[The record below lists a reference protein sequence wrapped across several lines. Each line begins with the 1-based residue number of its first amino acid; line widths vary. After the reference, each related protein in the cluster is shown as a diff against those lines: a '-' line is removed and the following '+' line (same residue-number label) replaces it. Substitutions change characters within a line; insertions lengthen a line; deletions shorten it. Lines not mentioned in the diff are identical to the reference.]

1 MKHSPAASMV
11 WIAQPILWAF
21 ASGAVCTSVQGQDRS
36 PLLETIAPIWLD
48 ANPHPKLPS
57 WYDSSRVT
65 MHAEFASGS
74 KHPVFMGWSELARD
88 IGLSHVVQAIK
99 REGEGAWWPTAV
111 GQSIEMVSKGR
122 NLAKELIEGA
132 HKNGVRLIAYH
143 RHMEDAWAAEAHPD
157 WRAVDQKGG
166 SYLGR
171 NDQVKMSFSSPYAD
185 FMLTRIEELTRLGL
199 DGFYFDEAHSM
210 ISWDSY
216 TKAAFEKE
224 TGMRY
229 PAAFNPADAAFQA
242 AAVYNQIVIER
253 FFAAARSRI
262 KAINPDCVLLIS
274 IRGYDGWAAAPE
286 REENVFLAGE
296 RLSRIAD
303 SSKTELSH
311 GHRRWPQPYS
321 AFPSYADKER
331 NVLAGYLIARDAA
344 QGRPAHVW
352 FAGVIHTALVYE
364 YLTAAVIGSG
374 NIANLS
380 GLSGSE
386 MWENR
391 GAGFL
396 YENAIRL
403 GNKVSP
409 AMAGTDPMRWAAIHL
424 SDRSRDAFY
433 LEGGEKRVESCVG
446 AAVRTYFQVL
456 EQDHLPASFITDSQL
471 EEGVWPDTRVLCLP
485 ETEHLT
491 PQMKNSIEAF
501 QRRGGTV
508 VNIPGEQRELGDFKK
523 ASAALR
529 AALLPVAKSAP
540 IVAEAGAQKAH
551 IAAYTKRESDTWV
564 VNAWNEFMWW
574 PFINQRKKGLAGK
587 AALQAQNTA
596 PPPVKG
602 MVVRLSHPEGKKPKA
617 ITENVSGKSLAVEPD
632 GGSWKIAV
640 PEYTSMAQLVI
651 EF

>member
-1 MKHSPAASMV
+1 MKYPRPASMI
-11 WIAQPILWAF
+11 WMAKPILGAF
-21 ASGAVCTSVQGQDRS
+21 AAVALCISAQGQDRS
-36 PLLETIAPIWLD
+36 PVLKTITPTWLD
-48 ANPHPKLPS
+48 TITHPQLPS
-57 WYDSSRVT
+57 WYDGSRVT
-65 MHAEFASGS
+65 MHAEFASSS
-74 KHPVFMGWSELARD
+74 KHPVFVGWSELARD
-88 IGLSHVVQAIK
+88 MGLSHVVQAIK

-111 GQSIEMVSKGR
+111 GQSLPSVSKGG
-122 NLAKELIEGA
+122 NLAKDLIDGA
-132 HKNGVRLIAYH
+132 HRNGVRLIAYH
-143 RHMEDAWAAEAHPD
+143 RHMEDAWAAAEHPD
-157 WRAVDQKGG
+157 WRAVDHKGG

-210 ISWDSY
+210 ISWDPY

-224 TGMRY
+224 TGLQY
-229 PAAFNPADAAFQA
+229 PTALNPEDPAFQA

-274 IRGYDGWAAAPE
+274 IRGYDGWASAPE
-286 REENVFLAGE
+286 RAENVFLAGE

-321 AFPSYADKER
+321 AFPSYADKEM

-380 GLSGSE
+380 GVSGSE

-391 GAGFL
+391 GAGCL

-424 SDRSRDAFY
+424 SDRSRDAFQ
-433 LEGGEKRVESCVG
+433 LEGGEERVEACVG
-446 AAVRTYFQVL
+446 AAMRTYFHVL
-456 EQDHLPASFITDSQL
+456 QKEHLPASFITDSQL

-485 ETEHLT
+485 ETDHLT
-491 PQMKNSIEAF
+491 PQMKKSIEAF
-501 QRRGGTV
+501 QQRGGTV
-508 VNIPGEQRELGDFKK
+508 VNIPGEQRDVGDFKK
-523 ASAALR
+523 ASEAFR
-529 AALLPVAKSAP
+529 AALLPVAKAAP
-540 IVAEAGAQKAH
+540 IVAEVDAQKAH
-551 IAAYTKRESDTWV
+551 IAAYTKKGSDTWV
-564 VNAWNEFMWW
+564 VNAWNAFMWW
-574 PFINQRKKGLAGK
+574 PFINERKKGPAGE
-587 AALQAQNTA
+587 AALKVQNTA
-596 PPPVKG
+596 PSPVKG
-602 MVVRLSHPEGKKPKA
+602 MVVKLSHPEGKKPKA
-617 ITENVSGKSLAVEPD
+617 IKETVSGRLLEAEPD
-632 GGSWKIAV
+632 GSSWKIAV
-640 PEYTSMAQLVI
+640 PDYTSMAQLVI